1 MMNSFLDPAAARF
14 SDLDEDSQEDFRSL
28 LYTYRNL
35 YSFLSQVI
43 PYQDSDL
50 EKLYTYIRYLIPKL
64 PRRASG
70 PKYDFDN
77 EVALKYYRLQKI
89 SEGTIRLEAGIDSEV
104 NGPTA
109 VGTSKGESPQVE
121 LSRLIDII
129 NERFGTDFKSAD
141 QLFFDQTR
149 EEAISNE
156 NLRQVAHANPY
167 EGFHLVFRKVLE
179 DLFID
184 RMEQNEGIFA
194 KFMNDPEF
202 KAVVEDGLG
211 RQVYDRIRSE

>member
-1 MMNSFLDPAAARF
+1 M
-14 SDLDEDSQEDFRSL
+14 
-28 LYTYRNL
+28 
-35 YSFLSQVI
+35 
-43 PYQDSDL
+43 
-50 EKLYTYIRYLIPKL
+50 
-64 PRRASG
+64 
-70 PKYDFDN
+70 
-77 EVALKYYRLQKI
+77 ALKYYRLQKI

-121 LSRLIDII
+121 LSQLIDII
-129 NERFGTDFKSAD
+129 NERFGTDFKFAD

-149 EEAISNE
+149 EEAIANE
-156 NLRQVAHANPY
+156 NLRQVAHANLY

-211 RQVYDRIRSE
+211 RQVYDQIRSE